1 MGSSVRLL
9 NGVKCE
15 YDVGLVIIVVTKD
28 ATEAFERRVAAYLEM
43 QPAIIAVVLNH
54 HFEQRGTMLQSRLFD
69 LRCFTEALR
78 RSPIDTS
85 KILSE
90 KGRIVMNDGPFRS
103 EFKGLGGMNS
113 DWKIIP
119 DE

>member
-1 MGSSVRLL
+1 MELK
-9 NGVKCE
+9 NM
-15 YDVGLVIIVVTKD
+15 TKD
-28 ATEAFERRVAAYLEM
+28 ATESFERRVVAYL
-43 QPAIIAVVLNH
+43 QVPPAIMVVVLNF
-54 HFEQRGTMLQSRLFD
+54 HFKQREVFNQSRLFD

-90 KGRIVMNDGPFRS
+90 KGQILMDDGPFRS
-103 EFKGLGGMNS
+103 EFRGMGGMNS

-119 DE
+119 VK

>member
-1 MGSSVRLL
+1 
-9 NGVKCE
+9 
-15 YDVGLVIIVVTKD
+15 
-28 ATEAFERRVAAYLEM
+28 
-43 QPAIIAVVLNH
+43 
-54 HFEQRGTMLQSRLFD
+54 

-90 KGRIVMNDGPFRS
+90 KGQIVMDDGPFSS
-103 EFKGLGGMNS
+103 EFKGMGNMNS

-119 DE
+119 VK

>member
-1 MGSSVRLL
+1 MEI
-9 NGVKCE
+9 KKM
-15 YDVGLVIIVVTKD
+15 TKD
-28 ATEAFERRVAAYLEM
+28 TTESFERRVAAYLEM
-43 QPAIIAVVLNH
+43 KPIIIVLVLNF
-54 HFEQRGTMLQSRLFD
+54 HFKQRGVFNQSRFFD

-90 KGRIVMNDGPFRS
+90 KGQIVIDDGPFRS
-103 EFKGLGGMNS
+103 EFRGMGGMNS

-119 DE
+119 VK

>member
-1 MGSSVRLL
+1 M
-9 NGVKCE
+9 
-15 YDVGLVIIVVTKD
+15 TKD
-28 ATEAFERRVAAYLEM
+28 TTESFERRVVAYL
-43 QPAIIAVVLNH
+43 QVPPAIMVVVLNF
-54 HFEQRGTMLQSRLFD
+54 HFKQRGFFNQSRLFD

-90 KGRIVMNDGPFRS
+90 KGQILMADGPFKS
-103 EFKGLGGMNS
+103 EFRGMGGMNS

-119 DE
+119 VK

>member
-1 MGSSVRLL
+1 
-9 NGVKCE
+9 
-15 YDVGLVIIVVTKD
+15 
-28 ATEAFERRVAAYLEM
+28 
-43 QPAIIAVVLNH
+43 
-54 HFEQRGTMLQSRLFD
+54 

-90 KGRIVMNDGPFRS
+90 NGHIVMDEGPFRS
-103 EFKGLGGMNS
+103 EFRGMGGMNS

-119 DE
+119 VK

>member
-1 MGSSVRLL
+1 MELK
-9 NGVKCE
+9 NM
-15 YDVGLVIIVVTKD
+15 IKD
-28 ATEAFERRVAAYLEM
+28 ATESFERRVAAYLEM
-43 QPAIIAVVLNH
+43 RPAIMVVVLNF
-54 HFEQRGTMLQSRLFD
+54 HFKQRGIFNQSRLFD

-90 KGRIVMNDGPFRS
+90 NGHIVMDDGPFRS
-103 EFKGLGGMNS
+103 EFRGMGGMNS

-119 DE
+119 VK

>member
-1 MGSSVRLL
+1 
-9 NGVKCE
+9 
-15 YDVGLVIIVVTKD
+15 VIIVVTKD
-28 ATEAFERRVAAYLEM
+28 ATESFERRVAAYLEM
-43 QPAIIAVVLNH
+43 HPAIIVAVLNF
-54 HFEQRGTMLQSRLFD
+54 HFKQRGVFNQSRSFD
-69 LRCFTEALR
+69 FRCFTEALR

-90 KGRIVMNDGPFRS
+90 KGQFLMDDGPFRS
-103 EFKGLGGMNS
+103 ECKGMGGMNS